1 MTMEVAIIAGVGPG
15 TGGALARAFAKQ
27 DYAVG
32 LLSRRSESSAPIAEE
47 IRARGSKV
55 LAVSCDVTDRQ
66 SVQTAVGEIR
76 NKLGAIT
83 ALAHNASGYGR
94 GRFLEMDPE
103 QIRASFDANVM
114 GAVYLAQ
121 AVIPDMLSVG
131 HGFISLTGATA
142 ALRGRAGFAPLAIGK
157 AGLRM
162 LGQALAREFHPQG
175 IHVVHVIVDG
185 QIDTPRLRSRERDR
199 ARETLIPPDAI
210 ATTVIQCLKQPRTA
224 WSQEIDIRPAVESF

>member
-1 MTMEVAIIAGVGPG
+1 MTTEVAIIAGVGLG
-15 TGGALARAFAKQ
+15 TGAALARAFAKQ
-27 DYAVG
+27 EYAVG
-32 LLSRRSESSAPIAEE
+32 LISRRPESSTPVADE
-47 IRARGSKV
+47 IRARGGKALV
-55 LAVSCDVTDRQ
+55 VPCDVTNRQ

-76 NKLGAIT
+76 SRLGSIT

-103 QIRASFDANVM
+103 QVRASFDANVM

-121 AVIPDMLSVG
+121 AVIPDMLTAG

-162 LGQALAREFHPQG
+162 LGQALAREFHPKG
-175 IHVVHVIVDG
+175 IHVVHIIVDG
-185 QIDTPRLRSRERDR
+185 QIDTPRLRSREPDR
-199 ARETLIPPDAI
+199 TRQSVIPPDAI
-210 ATTVIQCLKQPRTA
+210 AATVIDCLKQPPTA

>member
-1 MTMEVAIIAGVGPG
+1 MTMEVAIIGGVGPG
-15 TGGALARAFAKQ
+15 TGGALARAFAKE

-32 LLSRRSESSAPIAEE
+32 LLSRRAESSTPIADE
-47 IRARGSKV
+47 IRARGGKV
-55 LAVSCDVTDRQ
+55 LSVPCDVTHRQ

-94 GRFLEMDPE
+94 GRFLEIDAE

-121 AVIPDMLSVG
+121 AVIPDMLSAG

-142 ALRGRAGFAPLAIGK
+142 ALRGRAGFAPLSIGK

-162 LGQALAREFHPQG
+162 LGQALAREFHPKG
-175 IHVVHVIVDG
+175 IHVVHIIVDG
-185 QIDTPRLRSRERDR
+185 QIDTPRLRSREPDR
-199 ARETLIPPDAI
+199 TPESVIPPDAI
-210 ATTVIQCLKQPRTA
+210 AATVINCLKQPPTA
-224 WSQEIDIRPAVESF
+224 WSQELDIRPAVESF